1 MERQK
6 KSFSIKIMIMLPVM
20 VLGIVSII
28 SNITAISNIRNVN
41 ATATVIADDDMLG
54 IQELSGIREMA
65 QDIHKQALS
74 HIIATD
80 YNTMIEIIESIKSRE
95 AELDERLA
103 AYHIYVSEDS
113 QEAYEKLL
121 SNYEEFKHA
130 IVHLAAK
137 SANSKTA
144 AAYGWANGD
153 VALYAEAM
161 QSDIN
166 TLSDDMT
173 ARSATARTQLDEVYR
188 RSIIGNSITICISVA
203 SMAGALLIVLFRVI
217 RPVFRAQ
224 RDIKD
229 IISCID
235 KREGDLTKRVE
246 VLSDDEIAALGNG
259 INTFMGKLQQILR
272 IIIHN
277 SQRMDQV
284 VSEVLSS
291 VRTSNDNVSG
301 LSILTE
307 NLLST
312 MEEVSRSTNAIEQ
325 SVENVRAEVSNIA
338 ESSASM
344 NEYSVEMKQQAESLE
359 SDARSSMA
367 QTENRIR
374 EIMDALNQAIEGA
387 RSVDQVNSL
396 TNDILEISSQTNLL
410 ALNASIEAARAGEAG
425 KGFVVVADE
434 IRLLAISSHKAA
446 NRIQEINEII
456 VNSVHDLAENSQG
469 MVAYMDDFILKE
481 FRKFVE
487 SGSRYE
493 HDANYVEGVMNEFR
507 AKTDALKEEVDG
519 IVSSINSIVVAVEE
533 GVRGV
538 NGAADS
544 TRLLVGDMDRI
555 SNHMDENREIA
566 RELQEETAVFKKL

>member
-1 MERQK
+1 
-6 KSFSIKIMIMLPVM
+6 
-20 VLGIVSII
+20 
-28 SNITAISNIRNVN
+28 
-41 ATATVIADDDMLG
+41 
-54 IQELSGIREMA
+54 
-65 QDIHKQALS
+65 
-74 HIIATD
+74 
-80 YNTMIEIIESIKSRE
+80 
-95 AELDERLA
+95 
-103 AYHIYVSEDS
+103 
-113 QEAYEKLL
+113 
-121 SNYEEFKHA
+121 
-130 IVHLAAK
+130 
-137 SANSKTA
+137 
-144 AAYGWANGD
+144 
-153 VALYAEAM
+153 
-161 QSDIN
+161 
-166 TLSDDMT
+166 
-173 ARSATARTQLDEVYR
+173 
-188 RSIIGNSITICISVA
+188 
-203 SMAGALLIVLFRVI
+203 
-217 RPVFRAQ
+217 
-224 RDIKD
+224 
-229 IISCID
+229 
-235 KREGDLTKRVE
+235 
-246 VLSDDEIAALGNG
+246 
-259 INTFMGKLQQILR
+259 MGKLQQILR

-387 RSVDQVNSL
+387 KSVDQVNSL

-507 AKTDALKEEVDG
+507 TKTDALKEEVDG

>member
-1 MERQK
+1 M
-6 KSFSIKIMIMLPVM
+6 
-20 VLGIVSII
+20 
-28 SNITAISNIRNVN
+28 
-41 ATATVIADDDMLG
+41 
-54 IQELSGIREMA
+54 
-65 QDIHKQALS
+65 
-74 HIIATD
+74 
-80 YNTMIEIIESIKSRE
+80 
-95 AELDERLA
+95 
-103 AYHIYVSEDS
+103 
-113 QEAYEKLL
+113 

-387 RSVDQVNSL
+387 KSVDQVNSL

-507 AKTDALKEEVDG
+507 TKTDALKEEVDG

>member
-1 MERQK
+1 MSGQK
-6 KSFSIKIMIMLPVM
+6 RSFSIKILIMLPVM

-28 SNITAISNIRNVN
+28 SNITAIRNIRNVN
-41 ATATVIADDDMLG
+41 ANAAVIADDYMSG
-54 IQELSGIREMA
+54 IQELSEIRRMA
-65 QDIHKQALS
+65 QDIHNAALS

-80 YNTMIEIIESIKSRE
+80 YNTMIDIIESIKSRE
-95 AELDERLA
+95 LELDGRLES
-103 AYHIYVSEDS
+103 YVIYVPKDK
-113 QEAYEKLL
+113 QAVYEGLL
-121 SNYEEFKHA
+121 ENYDAFKHA
-130 IVHLAAK
+130 IVHLVAE

-144 AAYGWANGD
+144 SAYGWANGD
-153 VALYAEAM
+153 VALYGEAM
-161 QSDIN
+161 VADIN
-166 TLSDDMT
+166 TLSEDME
-173 ARSATARTQLDEVYR
+173 ARSAGARAQLDQVYR
-188 RSIIGNSITICISVA
+188 RSIIGNGITITISVV
-203 SMAGALLIVLFRVI
+203 SMAGALLIVLLRVI

-235 KREGDLTKRVE
+235 KRQGDLTKRVE

-272 IIIHN
+272 IIIQN
-277 SQRMDQV
+277 TQKMDQV
-284 VSEVLSS
+284 VSEVLDN

-301 LSILTE
+301 LSVLTE
-307 NLLST
+307 ELLST
-312 MEEVSRSTNAIEQ
+312 MQEVSRSTGAIEQ

-338 ESSASM
+338 ERSASM
-344 NEYSVEMKQQAESLE
+344 NEYSVEMRQQAENLE
-359 SDARSSMA
+359 TDARNSMA
-367 QTENRIR
+367 ETEKRIR
-374 EIMDALNQAIEGA
+374 EIMDALTDAIEGA
-387 RSVDQVNSL
+387 KSVDQVNNL

-446 NRIQEINEII
+446 NRIQEINETI
-456 VNSVHDLAENSQG
+456 VDSVHDLAENSQG
-469 MVAYMDDFILKE
+469 MVEYMDNFILKE

-493 HDANYVEGVMNEFR
+493 NDANYVENIMNEFR

-519 IVSSINSIVVAVEE
+519 IVSSINTIAVAVEE

-538 NGAADS
+538 HGAAES
-544 TRLLVGDMDRI
+544 TRLLVRDMDRI
-555 SNHMDENREIA
+555 SSHMDENREIA

>member
-1 MERQK
+1 MTGVQTCA
-6 KSFSIKIMIMLPVM
+6 LP
-20 VLGIVSII
+20 I
-28 SNITAISNIRNVN
+28 S
-41 ATATVIADDDMLG
+41 
-54 IQELSGIREMA
+54 
-65 QDIHKQALS
+65 
-74 HIIATD
+74 
-80 YNTMIEIIESIKSRE
+80 
-95 AELDERLA
+95 
-103 AYHIYVSEDS
+103 
-113 QEAYEKLL
+113 
-121 SNYEEFKHA
+121 
-130 IVHLAAK
+130 
-137 SANSKTA
+137 
-144 AAYGWANGD
+144 YGWANGD

>member
-359 SDARSSMA
+359 SDARSSID
-367 QTENRIR
+367 RK
-374 EIMDALNQAIEGA
+374 
-387 RSVDQVNSL
+387 SVV
-396 TNDILEISSQTNLL
+396 
-410 ALNASIEAARAGEAG
+410 
-425 KGFVVVADE
+425 
-434 IRLLAISSHKAA
+434 
-446 NRIQEINEII
+446 
-456 VNSVHDLAENSQG
+456 
-469 MVAYMDDFILKE
+469 
-481 FRKFVE
+481 
-487 SGSRYE
+487 
-493 HDANYVEGVMNEFR
+493 
-507 AKTDALKEEVDG
+507 
-519 IVSSINSIVVAVEE
+519 
-533 GVRGV
+533 
-538 NGAADS
+538 
-544 TRLLVGDMDRI
+544 
-555 SNHMDENREIA
+555 
-566 RELQEETAVFKKL
+566 

>member
-1 MERQK
+1 
-6 KSFSIKIMIMLPVM
+6 
-20 VLGIVSII
+20 
-28 SNITAISNIRNVN
+28 
-41 ATATVIADDDMLG
+41 
-54 IQELSGIREMA
+54 
-65 QDIHKQALS
+65 
-74 HIIATD
+74 
-80 YNTMIEIIESIKSRE
+80 MIEIIESIKSRE